1 LPKSGLRALAF
12 ICWGVVKWQDTG
24 FWFLHSEVR
33 ILPPQPTLPNRSGVQ
48 KVTTKKYNFCIFAGN
63 SNPDLADNIGEYLDM
78 PLCGAVVKRFSDGE
92 IQIEINENVR
102 TKDVFIL
109 QSTCDPVNDNLVE
122 LLLMVDALKRASAR
136 RITAVIPYY
145 GYARQDKK
153 VAPRVPISA
162 KLVADLLTTAGATRV
177 ITMDLHAGQIQGF
190 FNIPVDN
197 LYAAPVLLD
206 YIKANFSNEGLVIV
220 SPDAGGVERA
230 RAFAKR
236 LNAGL
241 AIIDKRR
248 SAPNQAKAMA
258 VIGDVKDKTVIIQD
272 DMIDTAG
279 TLTEAVNAIV
289 ERGAREV
296 HACCAHP
303 VLSGPALERIN
314 SSPITSIVCT
324 DSIPLNAKAAT
335 CNKIKVLSI
344 SSLVGEAII
353 RSYTGDSV
361 TSLFV

>member
-1 LPKSGLRALAF
+1 M
-12 ICWGVVKWQDTG
+12 
-24 FWFLHSEVR
+24 
-33 ILPPQPTLPNRSGVQ
+33 
-48 KVTTKKYNFCIFAGN
+48 TTKKPNFCIFTGN
-63 SNPDLADNIGEYLDM
+63 SNPDLADKICEYLER
-78 PLCGAVVKRFSDGE
+78 PLCGAIVQRFSDGE
-92 IQIEINENVR
+92 IRIEIDENVR
-102 TKDVFIL
+102 AKDVFL
-109 QSTCDPVNDNLVE
+109 VQSTCDPVNDNLVE

-136 RITAVIPYY
+136 RITAVLPYY

-197 LYAAPVLLD
+197 LYAAPVLLK
-206 YIKANFSNEGLVIV
+206 YIKANFDKGLVIV

-236 LNAGL
+236 LDAGL
-241 AIIDKRR
+241 AIVDKRR

-289 ERGAREV
+289 ERGAGEV
-296 HACCAHP
+296 HACCVHP
-303 VLSGPALERIN
+303 VLSGPAVDRIN
-314 SSPITSIVCT
+314 ASPITSIVCT
-324 DSIPLNAKAAT
+324 DSIPLNKKAAT

-344 SSLVGEAII
+344 SDLVGEAII

>member
-1 LPKSGLRALAF
+1 VASKQGNLCL
-12 ICWGVVKWQDTG
+12 
-24 FWFLHSEVR
+24 
-33 ILPPQPTLPNRSGVQ
+33 
-48 KVTTKKYNFCIFAGN
+48 FAGN
-63 SNPDLADNIGEYLDM
+63 SNLDLANRIARYLDM
-78 PLCGAVVKRFSDGE
+78 ALCGAVVERFSDGE
-92 IQIEINENVR
+92 IQIEIDDNVR
-102 TKDVFIL
+102 TKDVFVI

-190 FNIPVDN
+190 FDIPVDN
-197 LYAAPVLLD
+197 LYAAPVLLE
-206 YIKANFSNEGLVIV
+206 YIKNNFKDDLVIV

-236 LNAGL
+236 LHAGL
-241 AIIDKRR
+241 AIVDKRR
-248 SAPNQAKAMA
+248 SAPNKAQAMA
-258 VIGDVKDKTVIIQD
+258 VIGDVKDKIVIIQD

-279 TLTEAVNAIV
+279 TLTEAVNAIM

-303 VLSGPALERIN
+303 VLSGPAVDRIN
-314 SSPITSIVCT
+314 AAPITSIVCT
-324 DSIPLNAKAAT
+324 DTIPLNEKAAA

-344 SSLVGEAII
+344 SNLVGEAII